1 MNDMKNSIL
10 TTLLLVFT
18 ITAYAQPGRRLVLG
32 KVVARTTE
40 LSGVY
45 IQNKNTQETTESE
58 QGGYF
63 RLKVQPNDTLIFSS
77 INFIGQEKVVSYEDM
92 NKKIMFVPMDFIE
105 YTLDDLYI
113 DRRVTGESLGFGKPV
128 YRTRAERNLYR
139 ATSHNRSADA
149 LISVGLD
156 PFFNALSG
164 RTKMLE
170 KAFAYEREM
179 LLAEKLIAVFPKEF
193 YLEDLHIPE
202 EYIPAFGY
210 HLSKYNDVL
219 SASVTKNGEDYVKL
233 KYAEKVEEFLK
244 SIPQEK

>member
-1 MNDMKNSIL
+1 MKNSIL
-10 TTLLLVFT
+10 TSLLFLLA
-18 ITAYAQPGRRLVLG
+18 ITAYAQPGRQLVLG
-32 KVVARTTE
+32 KIVARTTN

-45 IQNKNTQETTESE
+45 IQNKNTQEIIESG

-63 RLKVQPNDTLIFSS
+63 KLKMQPNDTLIFSS
-77 INFIGQEKVVSYEDM
+77 VDFIGQEIIVSYEDM

-105 YTLDDLYI
+105 NALEDLYI

-128 YRTRAERNLYR
+128 YRTRSERNLYR
-139 ATSHNRSADA
+139 ATSHNRSSDA

-170 KAFAYEREM
+170 KALEYEREM
-179 LLAEKLIAVFPKEF
+179 LLAEKLIDVFPKEF
-193 YLEDLHIPE
+193 YLEVLHIPE

-233 KYAEKVEEFLK
+233 KYAEKVEEFLN
-244 SIPQEK
+244 SIPQEE